1 MAIFLIIALTIYALI
16 NFYVLRRAW
25 QGAVG
30 MGLGRSL
37 ILGTLLILVL
47 AYPVA
52 RFLERIIPG
61 WLTESLDRLGSIYF
75 VLMFYAFFILLLID
89 LMRLAN
95 HFFHFFP
102 KAVTEQPQHAAHFT
116 FLFVLAT
123 VLIIII
129 GGAINAAFPRLR
141 KLEIRIDKPSPAL
154 QTVNIVMASDFHQG
168 TINRNSRLQK
178 IVRKINSLKPDLVV
192 LVGDV
197 MDMYVPRGEGEA
209 MIQTFQE
216 IQAPLGVFSVTGN
229 HEYYSGVK
237 KNIDSL
243 TRGGVRVLQDE
254 AVKIRDSFYVVGRR
268 DRSAPRWEERR
279 ASLKEILENVDTR
292 LPLILLDHQ
301 PFHLEDAEAA
311 GIDLQLS
318 GHTHAGQLI
327 PINFINKAMYEQ
339 YWGYLRKGKTQ
350 YYVSCGVGTW
360 GPPVRTGSWPEIIQ
374 IKLAFKP
381 AE

>member
-1 MAIFLIIALTIYALI
+1 MAVYLIIALTIYALI

-25 QGAVG
+25 QGAAG
-30 MGLGRSL
+30 MGWVRSL
-37 ILGTLLILVL
+37 VLGILLFLTL

-75 VLMFYAFFILLLID
+75 VVMFYAFFILLLID
-89 LMRLAN
+89 LLRLAN

-102 KAVTEQPQHAAHFT
+102 RAVREEPQHAVHIT
-116 FLFVLAT
+116 FLVSLAT
-123 VLIIII
+123 ILFIII

-141 KLEIRIDKPSPAL
+141 KLEIRIDKYSPGL

-168 TINRNSRLQK
+168 TVNRNARLRR
-178 IVRKINSLKPDLVV
+178 IVRKINSLTPDLVV

-209 MIQTFQE
+209 MIHSLQE
-216 IQAPLGVFSVTGN
+216 IRASLGVFSVTGN

-254 AVKIRDSFYVVGRR
+254 AVKIKNSFYVVGRR
-268 DRSAPRWEERR
+268 DRSAPRWGERR
-279 ASLKEILENVDTR
+279 ASLKEILENVDTG

-301 PFHLEDAEAA
+301 PFHLEEAEAA

-327 PINFINKAMYEQ
+327 PFNFINKAIYEQ
-339 YWGYLRKGKTQ
+339 YWGYLRKGKSQ

-360 GPPVRTGSWPEIIQ
+360 GPPVRTGSRPEIIQ
-374 IKLAFKP
+374 IKLIFKS